1 MELIGTQFKG
11 IEMAKIDIHL
21 GFTFRVGDVN
31 SNQYSRVD
39 VTIGDVDTDLPIE
52 DQFKTL
58 NNYSTN
64 PQYFDLLYNSYKKR
78 ISPISQTNKMFQ
90 GEKSLGDQMNK
101 LKLPVM

>member
-39 VTIGDVDTDLPIE
+39 VTIGDVDTNLPIE
-52 DQFKTL
+52 DQL
-58 NNYSTN
+58 
-64 PQYFDLLYNSYKKR
+64 D
-78 ISPISQTNKMFQ
+78 
-90 GEKSLGDQMNK
+90 KSKETVDKVWEEVRKQVDSKIDEVLDETTS
-101 LKLPVM
+101 

>member
-39 VTIGDVDTDLPIE
+39 VTIGDVDTNLPIE
-52 DQFKTL
+52 DQLDKSKETVDKVWEEVRK
-58 NNYSTN
+58 
-64 PQYFDLLYNSYKKR
+64 QVD
-78 ISPISQTNKMFQ
+78 NKID
-90 GEKSLGDQMNK
+90 EILDETTS
-101 LKLPVM
+101 